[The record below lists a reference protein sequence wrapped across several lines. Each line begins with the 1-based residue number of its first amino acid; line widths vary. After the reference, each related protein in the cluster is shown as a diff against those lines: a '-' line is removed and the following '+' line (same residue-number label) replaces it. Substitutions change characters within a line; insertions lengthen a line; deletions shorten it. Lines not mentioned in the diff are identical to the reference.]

1 MTDTERLDAIPEY
14 GLSVARHDHLGPAGW
29 TERWFCHY
37 EDKVVIGMTM
47 REAIDMAVMDIRT
60 CGQLAN

>member
-14 GLSVARHDHLGPAGW
+14 GLSVTRHDTLGPDGW
-29 TERWFCHY
+29 TERWLCHY
-37 EDKVVIGMTM
+37 EDKVVVAVSM
-47 REAIDMAVMDIRT
+47 REAIDMMVMDIKT